1 MFNFNFLSYG
11 SIMYRRAGVDF
22 ARRKIES
29 LERAGTA
36 CTDAV
41 RPEDL
46 RRLNGQPRGVPAA
59 EHYQTHAA
67 KLPR

>member
-1 MFNFNFLSYG
+1 MH
-11 SIMYRRAGVDF
+11 RRAGVDF

-29 LERAGTA
+29 IECKSPA
-36 CTDAV
+36 CTGAI
-41 RPEDL
+41 RPEDCG
-46 RRLNGQPRGVPAA
+46 RLNGQPRGMPVA